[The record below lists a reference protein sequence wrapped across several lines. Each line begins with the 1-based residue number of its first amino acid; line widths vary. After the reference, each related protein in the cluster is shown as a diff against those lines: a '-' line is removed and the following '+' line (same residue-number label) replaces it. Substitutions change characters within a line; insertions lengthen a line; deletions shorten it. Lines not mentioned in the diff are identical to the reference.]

1 MWLLRLSGLV
11 LGGSLASCAAPIQSE
26 YCTLASTTGLP
37 VIHPDKFGI
46 RIITS
51 QKVDIRNNDQHF
63 EFYSQIE
70 ISDPRLVI
78 VGLSSIGQKL
88 FQVSYQHGSI
98 EMQDTGVP
106 LPFDPAY
113 MLTDISLMYAP
124 AESLNRCI
132 AEHKLPVT
140 FMEQP
145 DANSRVFAGPLLSA
159 TVEFKSE
166 SDWPA
171 QIHYVNKQNGYTIN
185 ILTLSKENL

>member
-1 MWLLRLSGLV
+1 MRLWWLSGLI
-11 LGGSLASCAAPIQSE
+11 LSGSLASCAAPMPSE

-37 VIHPDKFGI
+37 VIHPDKFGV

-70 ISDPRLVI
+70 IADPRLII
-78 VGLSSIGQKL
+78 VGLGLLGQKL
-88 FQVSYQHGSI
+88 FQVSYQQGSI

-124 AESLNRCI
+124 AESITRCI
-132 AEHKLPVT
+132 AEHKLPVDFT
-140 FMEQP
+140 
-145 DANSRVFAGPLLSA
+145 DHRDKYLRIFAGPLLSA
-159 TVEFKSE
+159 QIEYKSK
-166 SDWPA
+166 SAWPEE
-171 QIHYVNKQNGYTIN
+171 IRYFNKQGGYTIN
-185 ILTLSKENL
+185 VLTLSKENL